1 MRNNS
6 SKWASVSTDT
16 SAVSPAIAP
25 NRTEGVGD
33 DQAGLWAKLIF
44 WRVRRRLGRIPLSS
58 RIHARDP
65 KLLLLNS
72 EMSRHL
78 AAPGKVPTKL
88 KELAQLKVAA
98 MVGCPF

>member
-1 MRNNS
+1 MRTHS
-6 SKWASVSTDT
+6 SNWANVSTET
-16 SAVSPAIAP
+16 SSASAAITPSRAA
-25 NRTEGVGD
+25 GVRD
-33 DQAGLWAKLIF
+33 DQAGFWTKLIF

-58 RIHARDP
+58 RIHARDL